1 MLLGVVMALTRFVL
15 TSVLCWH
22 VPAADSVTGTVN
34 IPASF
39 MVLLVV
45 SLVYGF
51 AATLP
56 ILWEPCAGTLFA
68 HVPFS
73 PNAPVPF
80 LFHCTPP

>member
-1 MLLGVVMALTRFVL
+1 MRLDVVTTLTRSALTSL
-15 TSVLCWH
+15 LCWH

-56 ILWEPCAGTLFA
+56 ILWEPCAGRRQQA
-68 HVPFS
+68 
-73 PNAPVPF
+73 
-80 LFHCTPP
+80 